1 MCLQNNEHFQMTRC
15 TFSVRQPSFS
25 CAFVCELLLQLL
37 TVMMMMRGVEL
48 LLYCYCNELSYWQ
61 LFVSEFS

>member
-1 MCLQNNEHFQMTRC
+1 MTRC